1 MTEYRMWEGILAIP
15 DALRHSPAGL
25 DAAAQ
30 AVASRQ
36 SIDLIGCGTSHFA
49 AIAIAHAFQSV
60 AGITAR
66 VHNAFEYAAY
76 PPPHPDTLIAL
87 SHTGTTADVMAA
99 VTAHSGLSVAL
110 TDAPMSPL
118 AQACD
123 HVLVGPGGL
132 EPALT
137 KTRSYAT
144 TLSRGY
150 ALALAVARLLG
161 RPAPALEQTLS
172 QAGDLAAFTLA
183 TNSANATALAKEF
196 ASATRIVVVGG
207 GPELAT
213 AREGAL
219 KVTEAAAMHS
229 EAWQV
234 EEAAHGTWASTEPGE
249 LVIVLAPHGRSE
261 AHAQRIAQGMRIAGA
276 EVWLLGDSLPQV
288 DEMMMPLFSMLPL
301 YVFAYRLALA
311 RGRNPD
317 IMRTDEEKHR
327 AAREIMRRTV
337 PTTTPW

>member
-1 MTEYRMWEGILAIP
+1 MTEYQMWGGILAIP
-15 DALRHSPAGL
+15 DALRHSPIGL
-25 DAAAQ
+25 GIAAE

-49 AIAIAHAFQSV
+49 AIAIAHAFQNF

-99 VTAHSGLSVAL
+99 VTSHTGLSVAL

-132 EPALT
+132 EPPLT

-144 TLSRGY
+144 TLARGY

-161 RPAPALEQTLS
+161 RPVPAMEKTLA

-183 TNSANATALAKEF
+183 TNSADATALASRF
-196 ASATRIVVVGG
+196 ASASRIVVVGG

-261 AHAQRIAQGMRIAGA
+261 AHAHRIAEGMRLVGA
-276 EVWLLGDSLPQV
+276 EVWLLRDSLPDV
-288 DEMMMPLFSMLPL
+288 DEMLMPLFSVLPL

-311 RGRNPD
+311 RGLNPD
-317 IMRTDEEKHR
+317 IMRTNESKHR
-327 AAREIMRRTV
+327 AAREIMRRSVTA
-337 PTTTPW
+337 